1 MHRTLLILAPLT
13 LALMLAPATM
23 HAQAPVVLVCQDG
36 TTQPGSSKVACA
48 EHQGMDW
55 KATKAWSE
63 MRAGRY
69 MTRDTV
75 VCTDGQAKPA
85 SANACSAHGGVD
97 SVSTLASLRRRAK
110 ARRFVRPSDST
121 ATPSG
126 YQGGDQAMDTTADG
140 NQSGADSTKWGH
152 AVNRNPQ
159 DQNPPGYRGMERP
172 ANLPSGSGT
181 ADSSAPADATSRTN
195 QRRRQ
200 DSLGGQNQNPPGYR
214 GMERPVPGGDSAGV
228 SDSASTQGR

>member
-1 MHRTLLILAPLT
+1 MEVKMHRTLLGVAPLV
-13 LALMLAPATM
+13 LALLLVPAPA

-48 EHQGMDW
+48 DHQGMDW
-55 KATKAWSE
+55 DATKVWSE

-85 SANACSAHGGVD
+85 STGACSAHGGID

-110 ARRFVRPSDST
+110 ARRYVRPSE
-121 ATPSG
+121 AT
-126 YQGGDQAMDTTADG
+126 
-140 NQSGADSTKWGH
+140 ADSTKWGH
-152 AVNRNPQ
+152 AVNRNPR

-172 ANLPSGSGT
+172 
-181 ADSSAPADATSRTN
+181 
-195 QRRRQ
+195 
-200 DSLGGQNQNPPGYR
+200 
-214 GMERPVPGGDSAGV
+214 VGGDSAGA
-228 SDSASTQGR
+228 SDSASSQSQ